1 MGGADM
7 RRIARVDAN
16 QSEIIGAL
24 IACGC
29 SVHPLHQVGGGVPDI
44 LVGHRGRNILMEI
57 KDGRKPPSERKL
69 TQDQQEWHSRWRGQ
83 VIVVTNSAEAIAAL
97 VESPKGS

>member
-1 MGGADM
+1 M

-29 SVHPLHQVGGGVPDI
+29 SVQPLHQMGGGVPDL
-44 LVGHRGRNILMEI
+44 LVGLRGRNLLMEV
-57 KDGRKPPSERKL
+57 KDGRKPPSEREL
-69 TQDQQEWHSRWRGQ
+69 TEDQEKWHSAWRGQ
-83 VIVVTNSAEAIAAL
+83 VVVVNNSAEAIAAL
-97 VESPKGS
+97 VMSWSDKERT